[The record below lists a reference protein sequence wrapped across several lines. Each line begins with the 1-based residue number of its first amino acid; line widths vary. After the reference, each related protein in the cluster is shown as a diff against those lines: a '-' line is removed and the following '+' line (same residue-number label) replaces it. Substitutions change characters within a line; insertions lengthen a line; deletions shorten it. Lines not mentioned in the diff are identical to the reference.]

1 MKTTDRYAFGND
13 GRLWTLYNGNQR
25 RPASVE
31 EMEGFCWE
39 RHGVVHYPV
48 FKTEKAHPGQ
58 SALVRAYG

>member
-31 EMEGFCWE
+31 EMEGYCRE
-39 RHGVVHYPV
+39 RHGAVHYPV
-48 FKTEKAHPGQ
+48 FKSYIP
-58 SALVRAYG
+58 